1 VVWLENVLVFYLD
14 IKYPAS
20 FSLGSK
26 TCLPFYSVF
35 SSVHILSIFRYPLNY
50 AAWGLAY
57 KFGLNQFPLLRE
69 LMGERKEPKMTK
81 EEEAAEIEATKKMF
95 YQHPR
100 RRPVSISSLR
110 QTASAGN

>member
-1 VVWLENVLVFYLD
+1 
-14 IKYPAS
+14 
-20 FSLGSK
+20 
-26 TCLPFYSVF
+26 
-35 SSVHILSIFRYPLNY
+35 
-50 AAWGLAY
+50 
-57 KFGLNQFPLLRE
+57 
-69 LMGERKEPKMTK
+69 MGERKEPKMTK

>member
-1 VVWLENVLVFYLD
+1 MQDTFVDHLRVAVSITLVIVTVLAFL
-14 IKYPAS
+14 
-20 FSLGSK
+20 F
-26 TCLPFYSVF
+26 C
-35 SSVHILSIFRYPLNY
+35 
-50 AAWGLAY
+50 AWGLAY